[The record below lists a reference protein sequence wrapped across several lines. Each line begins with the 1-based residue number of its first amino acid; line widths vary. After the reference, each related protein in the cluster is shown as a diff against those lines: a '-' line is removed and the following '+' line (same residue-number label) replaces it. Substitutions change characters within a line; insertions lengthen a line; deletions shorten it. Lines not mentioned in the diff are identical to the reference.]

1 MIFLKIAWPYLL
13 AALLGAA
20 AGAGVEHLI
29 GARQLADEKAA
40 RGRRAAACRRPDC
53 NLAGRARRRTT
64 RDRCPRRSRLAG
76 GCSRR
81 TTHEGA
87 NRP

>member
-1 MIFLKIAWPYLL
+1 MIFLKFAWPYVL

-29 GARQLADEKAA
+29 GASQLAAEQAA
-40 RGRRAAACRRPDC
+40 RGGCGAACRRPDLD
-53 NLAGRARRRTT
+53 LAGGARRGTA
-64 RDRCPRRSRLAG
+64 RDRRPRRGRLAG
-76 GCSRR
+76 GGRRR
-81 TTHEGA
+81 TTHEGT